1 MGLWKD
7 GGDLEHLAC
16 TLAVG
21 GSDDG
26 RVDVQ
31 ESALLEELM
40 CRVSQVVADAS
51 HSSNQVGAGSQV
63 GLLTKEL
70 VRVLL
75 LSSKRVC
82 LRVAVSKDLGDMTAV
97 GL

>member
-1 MGLWKD
+1 MRLWKN
-7 GGDLEHLAC
+7 GGDLEHLAGA
-16 TLAVG
+16 LAIG
-21 GSDDG
+21 GGDDG
-26 RVDVQ
+26 RVDVK

-70 VRVLL
+70 VRVFL
-75 LSSKRVC
+75 LSSKWVC
-82 LRVAVSKDLGDMTAV
+82 LGVAVSKYLGDVTAV